1 MLGPTVWAFTELG
14 RKDVKVDILI
24 SRLMGLHVQQFAFKL
39 TNLAQ
44 MSLVLQ
50 FITGQVIFLSNGRQW
65 LKARVNYRFWMCCW
79 KPIKRSI
86 KKWKTAFPRMYFT
99 AASGVM
105 QARLLWNTVCC
116 SDCLLLE
123 GKPSSEQMRK
133 ESSKR
138 TLERNSNSDG
148 LFIRESW
155 DTQSLVD
162 DGRGR
167 N

>member
-65 LKARVNYRFWMCCW
+65 LKAGVNYRFWMCCW

-99 AASGVM
+99 AASWVV
-105 QARLLWNTVCC
+105 RCRHVCC
-116 SDCLLLE
+116 GIQCVAVTVFFW
-123 GKPSSEQMRK
+123 K
-133 ESSKR
+133 ESLAASR
-138 TLERNSNSDG
+138 WERKAASA
-148 LFIRESW
+148 LWRETVTVMDCS
-155 DTQSLVD
+155 
-162 DGRGR
+162 
-167 N
+167 

>member
-65 LKARVNYRFWMCCW
+65 LKAGVNYRFWMCCW

-86 KKWKTAFPRMYFT
+86 KNGRQHSLACTLLRRVEWCRHVCCGIQCVAVTVFFWKESL
-99 AASGVM
+99 AASRWERKAASALWRETVTVM
-105 QARLLWNTVCC
+105 DC
-116 SDCLLLE
+116 S
-123 GKPSSEQMRK
+123 
-133 ESSKR
+133 
-138 TLERNSNSDG
+138 
-148 LFIRESW
+148 
-155 DTQSLVD
+155 
-162 DGRGR
+162 
-167 N
+167 